1 MKSIKPIALK
11 EAKILSNEEMKL
23 LFGGSG
29 GDSGL
34 TAKCNESA
42 ACTVSYGGVG
52 YSGTCKALVTS
63 TSVSCYCEFE
73 IGGLK
78 GSGSD
83 SACLTVTPLS

>member
-11 EAKILSNEEMKL
+11 EAKILSNEEM
-23 LFGGSG
+23 
-29 GDSGL
+29 

-83 SACLTVTPLS
+83 SACLTVTP